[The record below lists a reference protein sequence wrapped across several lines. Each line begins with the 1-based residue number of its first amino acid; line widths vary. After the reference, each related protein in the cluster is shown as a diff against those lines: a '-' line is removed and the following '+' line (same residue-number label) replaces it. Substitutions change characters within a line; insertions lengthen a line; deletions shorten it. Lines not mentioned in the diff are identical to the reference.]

1 MMQQQFAKEQMPF
14 IPFAGGLSTSGM
26 ALARRPGTLDA
37 VMNYEPALDGGYT
50 RTKGYERFSGMPAP
64 SGAELAMAKATMTST
79 VAPGTAVTIG
89 AATAL
94 FVGVYSPSVILLT
107 DLVGGALVAG
117 TSIMAAGQPVGSIT
131 GDEEVSTE
139 SVDTEAELLS
149 LCQDVRRASIGTV
162 PGAGPVRGVAV
173 FKNKVYAWRNDVIAG
188 GAMYASSP
196 TGWQR
201 VTFGEEVAFSAA
213 NANVKVGQV
222 LTKGVVTAT
231 IKAVVIESGSLQSG
245 TNTGR
250 LIISGRAGGA
260 LSAGAATVAGGGTLT
275 LGGAST
281 QIALPAGGLYRS
293 VVHNFK
299 GGADRECLYFVNGVG
314 KAHEFDGETLVP
326 INTGATDDRPAYV
339 CQHSERLI
347 LGSGASITWSVASAP
362 TSFDGVLGAQV
373 FAMGA
378 TLTGFVTLPGKS
390 LGIATDKSIRLL
402 IGTPSST
409 MDLQTVSAE
418 YGAMPGA
425 VLATVD
431 MYALSSFGVVSLRAS
446 DKFGS
451 FEADNGSDDF
461 AAAARKLAKVFSCA
475 ARVDISESENQL
487 RYMGSDGSGLVL
499 LIQGGGV
506 VAATTIKYPVTPI
519 AMTSGSVD
527 GVERVFFAADN
538 GYVYEIT
545 GESPS
550 FDGEEIEAYLRT
562 NALTMKTPLVDK
574 TFRDAFV
581 EIASVRASRVSISC
595 ELSSGTARSE
605 PTDLVEFIT
614 SGSGGLYDVNDFD
627 TFFLDAPDVSSPK
640 VRIGG
645 AGRNLSMLFYSIS
658 KVDYGHTLQGVS
670 VRYSARKTTRQA

>member
-1 MMQQQFAKEQMPF
+1 
-14 IPFAGGLSTSGM
+14 
-26 ALARRPGTLDA
+26 
-37 VMNYEPALDGGYT
+37 
-50 RTKGYERFSGMPAP
+50 
-64 SGAELAMAKATMTST
+64 
-79 VAPGTAVTIG
+79 
-89 AATAL
+89 
-94 FVGVYSPSVILLT
+94 
-107 DLVGGALVAG
+107 
-117 TSIMAAGQPVGSIT
+117 
-131 GDEEVSTE
+131 
-139 SVDTEAELLS
+139 
-149 LCQDVRRASIGTV
+149 
-162 PGAGPVRGVAV
+162 
-173 FKNKVYAWRNDVIAG
+173 
-188 GAMYASSP
+188 
-196 TGWQR
+196 
-201 VTFGEEVAFSAA
+201 
-213 NANVKVGQV
+213 
-222 LTKGVVTAT
+222 
-231 IKAVVIESGSLQSG
+231 
-245 TNTGR
+245 
-250 LIISGRAGGA
+250 
-260 LSAGAATVAGGGTLT
+260 
-275 LGGAST
+275 
-281 QIALPAGGLYRS
+281 
-293 VVHNFK
+293 
-299 GGADRECLYFVNGVG
+299 
-314 KAHEFDGETLVP
+314 
-326 INTGATDDRPAYV
+326 
-339 CQHSERLI
+339 
-347 LGSGASITWSVASAP
+347 
-362 TSFDGVLGAQV
+362 
-373 FAMGA
+373 MGA